1 MKVGLW
7 TAGAR
12 AAAWALGE
20 YSPFSGGREGENK
33 EILIIWGKIKN

>member
-20 YSPFSGGREGENK
+20 YSPFSGGRGENK